1 MAGVLI
7 DDRDMDSALAVRSAA
22 EADGHTVEIVGSLD
36 RLDRLLAGDETVAV
50 VVTGDP
56 AAPGT
61 IEMLRVASSHI
72 PRPPVIMVAHLEDGE
87 DPRELVAG
95 IETWLLPDELI
106 IAPPDPEEVQVA
118 LTQQIER
125 YDLQVE
131 TGIVGHTHGVRE
143 VLERIHMLAPVNST
157 VLITGESGTG
167 KELAARAIHRLSPRR
182 GKAFITLNCAAIP
195 ETLLESELF
204 GHEKGAFTGATSRR
218 RGMFE
223 LADGGTLFLDEIGEM
238 PLPLQTR
245 LLRVLETQKFMRVG
259 GDSEIAVDVRIIAAT
274 NRDLRQAVEQ
284 GTFRRDLY
292 YRLNVLHLDLP
303 PLRDRSSDIPI
314 LVRRFIQE
322 FSRAHDRE
330 FKGLSGEAMQIL
342 LDYSWPG
349 NVRELRNLVES
360 MVVLAPGSVIGA
372 DDIPPDI
379 RFSSGRQLL
388 PRSGA
393 MVLPAR
399 DGEEE
404 DTDRT
409 ALQLPQIEFLFRT
422 LVEMKIDL
430 EDLRSEFDRFRMR
443 YSGGEDADRPG
454 GQSPGVRSIEI
465 RGRNLGGPEP
475 SEVEWPQRPEL
486 PPDTSILVEPGMT
499 MADIEREA
507 IVLALR
513 ESEGNRRKAAERLG
527 IGERTL
533 YRKLKEYGIDS

>member
-7 DDRDMDSALAVRSAA
+7 DDRDIESALAVRSAA
-22 EADGHTVEIVGSLD
+22 EADGHTTEMVPTLD
-36 RLDRLLAGDETVAV
+36 RLDRMLAGDETLALVL
-50 VVTGDP
+50 TGDP
-56 AAPGT
+56 KAPGT
-61 IEMLRVASSHI
+61 TEMLRIVSSHV
-72 PRPPVIMVAHLEDGE
+72 PRPPVIMVAHMPDGE
-87 DPRELVAG
+87 NPRDLLSE

-106 IAPPDPEEVQVA
+106 LAPPDPEEVKVA

-125 YDLQVE
+125 YELQLE

-143 VLERIHMLAPVNST
+143 LLERIHMLAPVNST

-182 GKAFITLNCAAIP
+182 GKPFITLNCAAIP

-223 LADGGTLFLDEIGEM
+223 LADHGTLFLDEIGEM

-259 GDSEIAVDVRIIAAT
+259 GDSEISVDVRIIAAT

-303 PLRDRSSDIPI
+303 PLRDRTSDIPI
-314 LVRRFIQE
+314 LVRRFIEE
-322 FSRAHDRE
+322 FSQLHDRE
-330 FKGLSGEAMQIL
+330 FKGLSREAMQIL

-372 DDIPPDI
+372 SDIPPDI

-388 PRSGA
+388 PGSGA
-393 MVLPAR
+393 EVLPTLA
-399 DGEEE
+399 G
-404 DTDRT
+404 TDPAET
-409 ALQLPQIEFLFRT
+409 GTGLQLPQMEFLFRT

-430 EDLRSEFDRFRMR
+430 EDLRSEFERFRRR
-443 YSGGEDADRPG
+443 YPGEVEEGPAAIGNEP
-454 GQSPGVRSIEI
+454 RSIEI
-465 RGRNLGGPEP
+465 RGRSLEAGGDPEPPWPGREEMPGPAIAIGPE
-475 SEVEWPQRPEL
+475 
-486 PPDTSILVEPGMT
+486 MT

-507 IVLALR
+507 ISLALR
-513 ESEGNRRKAAERLG
+513 ESDGNRRKAAERLG

-533 YRKLKEYGIDS
+533 YRKLKEYGLEA

>member
-7 DDRDMDSALAVRSAA
+7 DDRDIESALAVRSAA
-22 EADGHTVEIVGSLD
+22 ESDGHTTEMVSSLD
-36 RLDRLLAGDETVAV
+36 RLDRLLAGDETVALV
-50 VVTGDP
+50 LTGDP
-56 AAPGT
+56 RASRT
-61 IEMLRVASSHI
+61 NEMLRIAASHV
-72 PRPPVIMVAHLEDGE
+72 PRPPVLLVAHLADGE
-87 DPRELVAG
+87 DPRDLVAE

-106 IAPPDPEEVQVA
+106 LAPPDPEEVQVA

-125 YDLQVE
+125 YELQLE

-182 GKAFITLNCAAIP
+182 GKPFITLNCAAIP

-223 LADGGTLFLDEIGEM
+223 LADDGTLFLDEIGEM

-259 GDSEIAVDVRIIAAT
+259 GDSEISVDVRIIAAT

-303 PLRDRSSDIPI
+303 PLRDRTSDIPI
-314 LVRRFIQE
+314 LVRRFIEE
-322 FSRAHDRE
+322 FGQLHDRE
-330 FKGLSGEAMQIL
+330 FKGLSQEAMQIL
-342 LDYSWPG
+342 LDYAWPG

-388 PRSGA
+388 PGSGA
-393 MVLPAR
+393 ESLPALAGADR
-399 DGEEE
+399 DETGGG
-404 DTDRT
+404 
-409 ALQLPQIEFLFRT
+409 LQLPQMEFLFRT

-430 EDLRSEFDRFRMR
+430 EDLRSEFERFRNR
-443 YSGGEDADRPG
+443 YRDEESERRPVIG
-454 GQSPGVRSIEI
+454 PEPRSIEI
-465 RGRNLGGPEP
+465 RGRSLAAEGDDESAWPGLDTRSPAAIPVGPE
-475 SEVEWPQRPEL
+475 
-486 PPDTSILVEPGMT
+486 MT
-499 MADIEREA
+499 MSDIEREA
-507 IVLALR
+507 IALALR
-513 ESEGNRRKAAERLG
+513 ESDGNRRKAAERLG

-533 YRKLKEYGIDS
+533 YRKLKEYGLEG

>member
-7 DDRDMDSALAVRSAA
+7 DDRDMDTALAVRSAA

-314 LVRRFIQE
+314 LVRRFIEE

-372 DDIPPDI
+372 EDIPPDI

-409 ALQLPQIEFLFRT
+409 TLQLPQIEFLFRT

-443 YSGGEDADRPG
+443 YSSGEDADRAG

-486 PPDTSILVEPGMT
+486 PPDASILVEPGMT

>member
-36 RLDRLLAGDETVAV
+36 RLDRLLDGDETVAV

-72 PRPPVIMVAHLEDGE
+72 PRPPVIMVAHVEDGE

-95 IETWLLPDELI
+95 IESWLLPDEII

-125 YDLQVE
+125 YNLQVE

-259 GDSEIAVDVRIIAAT
+259 GDTEIAVDVRIIAAT

-314 LVRRFIQE
+314 LVRRFIEE

-372 DDIPPDI
+372 DDIPPEI

-393 MVLPAR
+393 LALPVR
-399 DGEEE
+399 DGTDEE
-404 DTDRT
+404 TDRT

-443 YSGGEDADRPG
+443 YSGGEDPDRG

-465 RGRNLGGPEP
+465 RGRNLGGPDP
-475 SEVEWPQRPEL
+475 SEVEWSQRPESS
-486 PPDTSILVEPGMT
+486 PDASIPVEPGMT

-513 ESEGNRRKAAERLG
+513 ESEGNRRKAAERLE

>member
-7 DDRDMDSALAVRSAA
+7 DDRDIESALAVRSAA
-22 EADGHTVEIVGSLD
+22 ESDGHTTEMVSSLD
-36 RLDRLLAGDETVAV
+36 QLDRLLAGDETVALV
-50 VVTGDP
+50 LTGDP
-56 AAPGT
+56 RASRT
-61 IEMLRVASSHI
+61 NEMLRIAASHV
-72 PRPPVIMVAHLEDGE
+72 PRPPVLLVAHLADGE
-87 DPRELVAG
+87 DPRDLVAE

-106 IAPPDPEEVQVA
+106 LAPPDPEEVQVA

-125 YDLQVE
+125 YELQLE

-182 GKAFITLNCAAIP
+182 GKPFITLNCAAIP

-223 LADGGTLFLDEIGEM
+223 LADDGTLFLDEIGEM

-259 GDSEIAVDVRIIAAT
+259 GDSEISVDVRIIAAT

-303 PLRDRSSDIPI
+303 PLRDRTSDIPI
-314 LVRRFIQE
+314 LVWRFIEE
-322 FSRAHDRE
+322 FGQLHDRE
-330 FKGLSGEAMQIL
+330 FKGLSQEAMQIL
-342 LDYSWPG
+342 LDYAWPG

-388 PRSGA
+388 PGSGA
-393 MVLPAR
+393 ESLPALAGADR
-399 DGEEE
+399 DETGGG
-404 DTDRT
+404 
-409 ALQLPQIEFLFRT
+409 LQLPQMEFLFRT

-430 EDLRSEFDRFRMR
+430 EDLRSEFERFRNR
-443 YSGGEDADRPG
+443 YRDEESERRPVIG
-454 GQSPGVRSIEI
+454 PEPRSIEI
-465 RGRNLGGPEP
+465 RGRSLAAEGDDETSWPGLDTRSPAAIPVGPE
-475 SEVEWPQRPEL
+475 
-486 PPDTSILVEPGMT
+486 MT
-499 MADIEREA
+499 MSDIEREA
-507 IVLALR
+507 IALALR
-513 ESEGNRRKAAERLG
+513 ESDGNRRKAAERLG

-533 YRKLKEYGIDS
+533 YRKLKEYGLEG

>member
-7 DDRDMDSALAVRSAA
+7 DDRDIESAIAVRSAA
-22 EADGHTVEIVGSLD
+22 ESDGHTTEMVGSID
-36 RLDRLLAGDETVAV
+36 RLERMLAGDETVAV

-56 AAPGT
+56 TAPET

-72 PRPPVIMVAHLEDGE
+72 PRPPVIMVAHVDAGE
-87 DPRELVAG
+87 DPRGLLAG

-106 IAPPDPEEVQVA
+106 LAPPDPEEVKVA

-125 YDLQVE
+125 YELQVE

-182 GKAFITLNCAAIP
+182 GKSFITLNCAAIP

-223 LADGGTLFLDEIGEM
+223 LADRGTLFLDEIGEM

-259 GDSEIAVDVRIIAAT
+259 GDSEITVDVRIIAAT

-292 YRLNVLHLDLP
+292 YRLNILHLDLP

-314 LVRRFIQE
+314 LVRSFIEE

-330 FKGLSGEAMQIL
+330 FKGLSREAMQIL

-372 DDIPPDI
+372 EDIPPDI
-379 RFSSGRQLL
+379 RYSSGRQLL
-388 PRSGA
+388 PGSSTV
-393 MVLPAR
+393 VLPTR
-399 DGEEE
+399 DGTGGE
-404 DTDRT
+404 TDG
-409 ALQLPQIEFLFRT
+409 AGLQLPQIEFLFRT

-430 EDLRSEFDRFRMR
+430 EDLRTEFERFRTR
-443 YSGGEDADRPG
+443 YRQDEPDRSGALRSEP
-454 GQSPGVRSIEI
+454 RSIEI
-465 RGRNLGGPEP
+465 RGRNLGGSDP
-475 SEVEWPQRPEL
+475 SELEWPKRPAL
-486 PPDTSILVEPGMT
+486 PGEAAISVEPGMT

-533 YRKLKEYGIDS
+533 YRKLKEYGIES